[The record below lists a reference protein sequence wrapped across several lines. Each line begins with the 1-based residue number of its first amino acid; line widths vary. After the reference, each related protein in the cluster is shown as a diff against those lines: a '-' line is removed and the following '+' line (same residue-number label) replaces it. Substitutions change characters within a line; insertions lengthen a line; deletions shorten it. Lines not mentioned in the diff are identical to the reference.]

1 MMRLSSYSAS
11 SAGRPSAL
19 AGNIRSVA
27 PCIVFIVAKDT
38 SARRGMAAALD
49 DMGWQVREI
58 ASAEALLLEPEC
70 SVPSCLVLY
79 ELAVPRHLADERA
92 ETPVICVT
100 GHADVLGTVQAMRAG
115 AVDVLA
121 KPLRQ
126 DALIAS
132 VELAL
137 ERSKDLLVRRREEKT
152 LQGCYA
158 LLSQR
163 ERQVMSLVVSGLLN
177 KQIGGEL
184 GISEITVKAHRG
196 KVMRKMNVR
205 TLVALVDCA
214 RRLKLE
220 PYTGQG
226 RVKQVQPASPTS
238 SSSISALAWRRSN
251 VSNPSMN
258 RP

>member
-1 MMRLSSYSAS
+1 MRPSSYPAP
-11 SAGRPSAL
+11 SAGRPSAM
-19 AGNIRSVA
+19 AGSIRSVA
-27 PCIVFIVAKDT
+27 PCIVFIVAEDP
-38 SARRGMAAALD
+38 SACRGMAATLD
-49 DMGWQVREI
+49 DMGWRVREI
-58 ASAEALLLEPEC
+58 ASAEALLSEPEC

-79 ELAVPRHLADERA
+79 ELAMPQHLADERA

-137 ERSKDLLVRRREEKT
+137 ERSKDLLVQHREEKA
-152 LQGCYA
+152 LRGRYA

-163 ERQVMSLVVSGLLN
+163 ERQVMSLVVTGLLN

-226 RVKQVQPASPTS
+226 RVKQVQPASPTA
-238 SSSISALAWRRSN
+238 SSSISALAWRRSD